1 MDIQLDY
8 HCGCERRGLG
18 YFASLSC
25 CSSSRCNSRDN
36 ERVPVKRQQTEPT
49 EVAEGEH
56 FRNANYAVVISTPSI
71 SVIEIEPDHVAQLLD
86 EEGIGRKLEAAGAVK
101 LQTKEWN
108 RRWTVLLAIP
118 VSLAMARTLQCVAAF
133 GLRVGV
139 LVDFGPAHPSRLLP
153 TWTMILPDP
162 SSVWR
167 IHDLHLHIGE

>member
-167 IHDLHLHIGE
+167 IH